1 MPARRKSSEPQTPPA
16 TPIRNRRNG
25 SGSSQSSQFST
36 GSQKYTAYLRE
47 RPTSTNGIY
56 SPPTQEKNP
65 FSREEEIYVRLQLE
79 SSQPSIFHPKNDD
92 IVDDVIDDD
101 DTNQFVPNFSTDRSI
116 IIDDD
121 NNNNNSKGII
131 RNLFAKLLNLI
142 CFIASLIYWI
152 IKNSI
157 NYINYKS
164 NKKFRWLL
172 NIIFF
177 VLILLLLYSYLNA
190 KFGQK
195 DISFAD
201 IFSSNRIYAWAI
213 DNKTYKIQP
222 IGEKKNDVNDSRV
235 ITADDFKKMIQAEV
249 KNYIDGELSPR
260 SNEPLR
266 AMIIDEI
273 KNIIS
278 SEFKKI
284 PIRKRFSSRDE
295 ETSIRKR
302 GSLRDEKALELIRN
316 EARIVVKDEL
326 LKYSQDKLNR
336 RDFALHSGGAKII
349 TKYTSKTYEQWP
361 SQWYKKITARL
372 TGSGIT
378 RGKPPVTAIS
388 HDTNVGQCWPLSGQE
403 GQLAIFL
410 DRRIYVTAV
419 TYDHIS
425 KDIATDDVLS
435 APKDFEVWGIID
447 DATVGKDNNDNDE
460 DLSMDLNED
469 FNPRMESTEETC
481 SRRRDDQ
488 YDDGLSH
495 LNPNLE
501 IETNGELRLGNSPL
515 HLFLGGFTYNISNG
529 SPPIQTFEIPEH
541 ILKYNRPIRAIIM
554 KVLNNWGKP
563 EYTCLYRFRVHGEP
577 AIPTVSADPKIK

>member
-121 NNNNNSKGII
+121 NNNNNSK
-131 RNLFAKLLNLI
+131 
-142 CFIASLIYWI
+142 
-152 IKNSI
+152 
-157 NYINYKS
+157 
-164 NKKFRWLL
+164 
-172 NIIFF
+172 
-177 VLILLLLYSYLNA
+177 
-190 KFGQK
+190 
-195 DISFAD
+195 D